1 MPPQPVDLLIEI
13 DYAPDAAHASLE
25 ALEMILAAAALEFS
39 VIVLL
44 CGPAITFVQ
53 GPESRRWR
61 QLIDFELARLVTTE
75 PIAQWPDALP
85 VRQID
90 AAVVE
95 QMRENARNILIL

>member
-1 MPPQPVDLLIEI
+1 MPPQRVDLLIEI
-13 DYAPDAAHASLE
+13 DYAPDAAYASLE

-44 CGPAITFVQ
+44 RGPAMKFVQ

-75 PIAQWPDALP
+75 PVAQWPDALP
-85 VRQID
+85 VEQMD
-90 AAVVE
+90 AAAVE
-95 QMRENARNILIL
+95 QMRENARNILTL